1 MTKTECLFRS
11 LSGSYGGIKMGFLD
25 DITKSAKSIAS
36 KAVKKTGE
44 VAESAKLAIALRS
57 EESKLEGLF
66 AALGKLTYEKADAAL
81 IAAEILEIDEQ
92 KNVIKQIKT
101 EIAENS
107 GKTFCPACG
116 KEIPDDARF
125 CPACGKSQE
134 KKTEA
139 KAEPAPEKKTEDEK
153 KNMKTETTTPV
164 VANTKPLTAE
174 EFVEFF
180 KATMVKYGF
189 TK

>member
-66 AALGKLTYEKADAAL
+66 AALGKLTYEKADVAL

-134 KKTEA
+134 KK
-139 KAEPAPEKKTEDEK
+139 AEPAPEKKTEDEK
-153 KNMKTETTTPV
+153 KNMKTETTTTV

>member
-1 MTKTECLFRS
+1 
-11 LSGSYGGIKMGFLD
+11 MGFLD

-92 KNVIKQIKT
+92 KNVIKQIKI

-116 KEIPDDARF
+116 KEIPDDATRF

-134 KKTEA
+134 KKAEA

-153 KNMKTETTTPV
+153 KNMKTETTTTV

>member
-1 MTKTECLFRS
+1 
-11 LSGSYGGIKMGFLD
+11 MGFLD

-125 CPACGKSQE
+125 CPACGKEIPDDARFCPACGKSQE
-134 KKTEA
+134 KKAEA

-153 KNMKTETTTPV
+153 KNMKTETTTTV

>member
-1 MTKTECLFRS
+1 MNC
-11 LSGSYGGIKMGFLD
+11 IKC
-25 DITKSAKSIAS
+25 
-36 KAVKKTGE
+36 GE
-44 VAESAKLAIALRS
+44 ALP
-57 EESKLEGLF
+57 EG
-66 AALGKLTYEKADAAL
+66 AL
-81 IAAEILEIDEQ
+81 
-92 KNVIKQIKT
+92 
-101 EIAENS
+101 
-107 GKTFCPACG
+107 
-116 KEIPDDARF
+116 F

-134 KKTEA
+134 KKAEA

-153 KNMKTETTTPV
+153 KNMKTETTTTV

>member
-1 MTKTECLFRS
+1 
-11 LSGSYGGIKMGFLD
+11 MGFLD

-116 KEIPDDARF
+116 K
-125 CPACGKSQE
+125 SQE
-134 KKTEA
+134 KKAEV

-153 KNMKTETTTPV
+153 KNMKTETTTTV